1 MPDKKLK
8 IGLLVGG
15 SSPEREVSKES
26 SKSIAEAIKYL
37 KHDLVLIDP
46 AYGKNQPSE
55 EKLLF
60 VKDNFTEL
68 RTENYLDAINSSLLD
83 DVDLVFLGLHG
94 KYGEDGT
101 VQSLLELR
109 GIKYTGSKVLSSA
122 LAMDKMMTKIMFQH
136 YDVVTPKWFVVDK
149 NEKNYKLIS
158 DKIAKFFGFPC
169 VIKANDQG
177 STFGLT
183 ICKEEKQVKDAVK
196 FALKYSEKALIEEYI
211 SGRELTVGILGQQ
224 TLPILEIVPKS
235 GLYDYEA
242 KYTDG
247 MSDYIVPADIPKNV
261 AQHLQRQAWLAYSS
275 VNCSNYARVDF
286 RLTNDN
292 KNYCLEVNTLPGM
305 TSHSLIPKMAK
316 ARIRHR
322 VVAHF
327 KTLGFKFVA
336 LDLEGYRMG
345 SLNPPAQRLS

>member
-1 MPDKKLK
+1 MSNQKLK
-8 IGLLVGG
+8 IALLVGG

-26 SKSIAEAIKYL
+26 SKSIAEAIKSL
-37 KHDLVLIDP
+37 GHDLMLLDP
-46 AYGKNQPSE
+46 AYGINQPENE
-55 EKLLF
+55 EDFFSKE
-60 VKDNFTEL
+60 NFTEV
-68 RTENYLDAINSSLLD
+68 RTENYVEAINSSLLD

-101 VQSLLELR
+101 VQSLLELK
-109 GIKYTGSKVLSSA
+109 GKKYTGSKILSSA

-136 YDVVTPKWFVVDK
+136 YDVATPNWFIVDK
-149 NEKNYKLIS
+149 SETNFSLVK
-158 DKIAKFFGFPC
+158 DKIKKFFGFPC
-169 VIKANDQG
+169 VIKSNDQG

-183 ICKEEKQVKDAVK
+183 VCKDEKQVEEAVH

-211 SGRELTVGILGQQ
+211 PGRELTVGILGQEA
-224 TLPILEIVPKS
+224 LPVLEIVPKS

-247 MSDYIVPADIPKNV
+247 MSEYIVPADIPKKV
-261 AQHLQRQAWLAYSS
+261 SQHLQRQAWLAYRS

-286 RLTNDN
+286 RLTPDN

-316 ARIRHR
+316 AVGISFNELIDRII
-322 VVAHF
+322 
-327 KTLGFKFVA
+327 KYEING
-336 LDLEGYRMG
+336 
-345 SLNPPAQRLS
+345 